1 MSRSRFGGRHELGQ
15 NFLHHKP
22 TLTLIAKLVAR
33 THGAILEIGPGDG
46 SLTRVLTT
54 LQRPLTAI
62 EIDEH
67 RARKLQ
73 HRFPKVEVQHGDAL
87 RHSLNT
93 PNLVGNLPFHVTT
106 PILRHVFTAD
116 GWCHATLMTQWEVA
130 RKRAGVGGVT
140 MMTAQVVPWFEIRL
154 HGRVPSWGFTP
165 KPSVDG
171 GVITIQRRRE
181 AKIPVR
187 ERHHY
192 NVFVKRIFTGRGR
205 SLPEIIQYAS
215 GITRKQAK
223 RAIEEVGIEAT
234 TLPRNIKPVQWPRLW
249 ESCQQE

>member
-1 MSRSRFGGRHELGQ
+1 FITPPSTTYIITVS
-15 NFLHHKP
+15 LH
-22 TLTLIAKLVAR
+22 
-33 THGAILEIGPGDG
+33 
-46 SLTRVLTT
+46 
-54 LQRPLTAI
+54 
-62 EIDEH
+62 
-67 RARKLQ
+67 
-73 HRFPKVEVQHGDAL
+73 DAL
-87 RHSLNT
+87 
-93 PNLVGNLPFHVTT
+93 
-106 PILRHVFTAD
+106 PIFTAD